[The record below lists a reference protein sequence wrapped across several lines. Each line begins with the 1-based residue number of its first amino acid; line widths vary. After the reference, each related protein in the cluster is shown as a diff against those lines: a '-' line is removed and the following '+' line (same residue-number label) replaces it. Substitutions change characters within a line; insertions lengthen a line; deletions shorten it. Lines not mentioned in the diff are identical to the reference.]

1 MFGFKRSL
9 TKQSQYDK
17 LVEVDTI
24 YMNNRANVIVGWRAL
39 NNNYLDEK
47 AKAYENLCRNNILQY
62 YAWIREG
69 KKNKNFKPPT
79 QVDAFKYLAMLYEK
93 QGRYE
98 EAIAI
103 CDEAI
108 ATGATYD
115 GTKNG
120 MNGRKNKLQKKIQV

>member
-69 KKNKNFKPPT
+69 KK
-79 QVDAFKYLAMLYEK
+79 
-93 QGRYE
+93 
-98 EAIAI
+98 I
-103 CDEAI
+103 
-108 ATGATYD
+108 
-115 GTKNG
+115 
-120 MNGRKNKLQKKIQV
+120 KISSLLHK